1 MLGQLTGSCLDLTFV
16 FLRFQGLASMGG
28 GHDHDEA
35 TALRL
40 LLEKVSFQAG
50 KVFNLC
56 ALIDKSVSTASLT
69 VSGLMLCASS
79 KMQASGLIQNFF
91 FCFCLPFKL
100 KK

>member
-1 MLGQLTGSCLDLTFV
+1 MSGQLTGTLLDLTFI

-28 GHDHDEA
+28 GLDHDEA

-56 ALIDKSVSTASLT
+56 ALVDKDVSTASLAIS
-69 VSGLMLCASS
+69 VLMLFASP
-79 KMQASGLIQNFF
+79 KMQA
-91 FCFCLPFKL
+91 
-100 KK
+100 